1 MRTKHCTALGL
12 SFGINAAAFVALAPR
27 QPVSTRPRPLAPRQ
41 LVKTRRRPVTPR
53 HAAPPLEF
61 VSAVGAHLPLADDAT
76 CSYAHRDPDVLIL
89 RDFVSSE
96 DCDGLLAA
104 GRAASLEKSPV
115 EYAGWTEDAAELLQT
130 WASGPAAWIALAAV
144 LVAVNVFGVEDR
156 IQLAETGL
164 GVYAV
169 NLGLAAVAIFG
180 FLDQRKEK
188 LQALRTSKSVALRG
202 ATPAKGEV
210 ACYERLLSLLP
221 SITPESC
228 EALTLIKYDA
238 GDSLAP
244 HYDANR
250 AADAEDIARGGQTLA
265 TLLVYLNDV
274 DDGGCT
280 RFNKLGITVAPKK
293 GDACLFFPAD
303 ASGQFDERMEHE
315 GEAPRAE
322 KWIGRIWVHA
332 RPIIGE
338 TGCPPGTLEALRN
351 R

>member
-1 MRTKHCTALGL
+1 MRSTHCLALGL
-12 SFGINAAAFVALAPR
+12 TFGSYAAALVLPAPR
-27 QPVSTRPRPLAPRQ
+27 RPIRTRH
-41 LVKTRRRPVTPR
+41 

-61 VSAVGAHLPLADDAT
+61 VKAVGAHLPVTDDAQT
-76 CSYAHRDPDVLIL
+76 TYVHRDPDVLVL
-89 RDFVSSE
+89 RNFIKKE
-96 DCDGLLAA
+96 DCDGLLKA

-144 LVAVNVFGVEDR
+144 LISVNIFGVDDR

-164 GVYAV
+164 GVYVV

-228 EALTLIKYDA
+228 EALTLIKYDP
-238 GDSLAP
+238 GDALAP

-250 AADAEDIARGGQTLA
+250 AADAEDVARGGQTLA

-280 RFNKLGITVAPKK
+280 RFNKLDITVAPRK

-303 ASGQFDERMEHE
+303 ASGQFDERLEHE

>member
-130 WASGPAAWIALAAV
+130 WASGPAAWILPVPEDPGPDASLVEVRRMPPADVVSALSAMTIATR
-144 LVAVNVFGVEDR
+144 LSC
-156 IQLAETGL
+156 GL
-164 GVYAV
+164 
-169 NLGLAAVAIFG
+169 
-180 FLDQRKEK
+180 
-188 LQALRTSKSVALRG
+188 S
-202 ATPAKGEV
+202 
-210 ACYERLLSLLP
+210 
-221 SITPESC
+221 
-228 EALTLIKYDA
+228 
-238 GDSLAP
+238 
-244 HYDANR
+244 
-250 AADAEDIARGGQTLA
+250 TLA
-265 TLLVYLNDV
+265 QSRT
-274 DDGGCT
+274 
-280 RFNKLGITVAPKK
+280 
-293 GDACLFFPAD
+293 
-303 ASGQFDERMEHE
+303 H
-315 GEAPRAE
+315 PRST
-322 KWIGRIWVHA
+322 W
-332 RPIIGE
+332 
-338 TGCPPGTLEALRN
+338 
-351 R
+351 